1 MCALILQL
9 GCLLHNYSLVVFKF
23 ISVWKK
29 AINKARG
36 REWSLNSRKAND
48 TDLDLSE
55 FRVNVRIS
63 VLDWEL
69 VDF

>member
-1 MCALILQL
+1 
-9 GCLLHNYSLVVFKF
+9 LVLFKL
-23 ISVWKK
+23 VGVGKE

-36 REWSLNSRKAND
+36 GEWGLNSRKAND

-55 FRVNVRIS
+55 FRVNVWIS
-63 VLDWEL
+63 ILDWEL